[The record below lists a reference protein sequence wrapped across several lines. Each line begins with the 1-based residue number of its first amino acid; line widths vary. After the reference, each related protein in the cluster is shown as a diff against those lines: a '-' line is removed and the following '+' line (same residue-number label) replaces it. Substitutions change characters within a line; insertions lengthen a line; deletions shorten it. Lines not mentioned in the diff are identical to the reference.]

1 MKLKINKSIENN
13 IIAVDITVAELGTT
27 TSVQEEEMN
36 LLHDFPRTIKYSDI
50 AFRSNMKI
58 DSTTGDPVITSDPVD
73 GTNVEEV
80 VIDNLINR
88 EYDGNEDLEISM
100 SFDVTKIPTSTLNS
114 VFDTVEKL
122 GKAYAE
128 LFAVK
133 IQEEIGKKLTEL
145 RSLNTKF
152 EGETEVVL

>member
-1 MKLKINKSIENN
+1 MKLKISKSIENN

-27 TSVQEEEMN
+27 TSVEEEEMN

-50 AFRSNMKI
+50 DFKSNMKI
-58 DSTTGDPVITSDPVD
+58 DTTTGDPVITSDPVD

-88 EYDGNEDLEISM
+88 EYDVDEDLAISM
-100 SFDVTKIPTSTLNS
+100 SFDVTKIPANTLNS

>member
-1 MKLKINKSIENN
+1 MKLRINKSIENN
-13 IIAVDITVAELGTT
+13 IISVDITVAELGTT
-27 TSVQEEEMN
+27 TSVEEEEMN

-50 AFRSNMKI
+50 DFKSNMKI
-58 DSTTGDPVITSDPVD
+58 DATTGDPVITSDPVD

-88 EYDGNEDLEISM
+88 EYDVDEDLAISM
-100 SFDVTKIPTSTLNS
+100 SFDVTKISANALNS
-114 VFDTVEKL
+114 VFNTVEKL

>member
-13 IIAVDITVAELGTT
+13 IISVDITVAELGTT
-27 TSVQEEEMN
+27 TSVDEEEMN

-50 AFRSNMKI
+50 TFKSNMKI
-58 DSTTGDPVITSDPVD
+58 DATTGDPVITSDPVD

-88 EYDGNEDLEISM
+88 EYDVNEDLAISM
-100 SFDVTKIPTSTLNS
+100 SFDVTKIPASTLNS

-128 LFAVK
+128 LFVVK

>member
-88 EYDGNEDLEISM
+88 EYDVNEDLEISM

>member
-1 MKLKINKSIENN
+1 MKLSIKKNIEEN
-13 IIAVDITVAELGTT
+13 IIKVDISVADLGTT
-27 TSVQEEEMN
+27 TSTGLEEAQI
-36 LLHDFPRTIKYSDI
+36 LTDFPRSIRFSDI
-50 AFRSNMKI
+50 NFQSNMKI
-58 DSTTGDPVITSDPVD
+58 DDVTGDPIITTDVVD
-73 GTNVEEV
+73 NITVEEV
-80 VIDNLINR
+80 KIDNLINK
-88 EYDGNEDLEISM
+88 EYPINSEM
-100 SFDVTKIPTSTLNS
+100 SIGMTFDVTKISASSLNA
-114 VFDTVEKL
+114 VFDTTEKL